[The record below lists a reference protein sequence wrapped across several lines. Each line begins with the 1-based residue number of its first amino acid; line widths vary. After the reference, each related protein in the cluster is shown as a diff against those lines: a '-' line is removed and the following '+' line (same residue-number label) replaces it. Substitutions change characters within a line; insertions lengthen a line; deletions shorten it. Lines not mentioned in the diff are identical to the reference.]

1 MANSNSITVLNRNT
15 DFRRLYR
22 RGSSYA
28 NPALVIYFLKNR
40 AGICR
45 IGITSS
51 KRIGNAVQRN
61 NSRRLFRAAFREVY
75 SEYEEYL
82 QGYDFIFVAR
92 VRTRYKKS
100 TELAEIM
107 LRQLKKAGIIPR
119 ESVS

>member
-1 MANSNSITVLNRNT
+1 MANSYSVTVLNRNT

-61 NSRRLFRAAFREVY
+61 KSRRLIRAAFREVY

>member
-1 MANSNSITVLNRNT
+1 MANSNSVTVLNRNT

-61 NSRRLFRAAFREVY
+61 KSRRLIRAAFREVY

>member
-1 MANSNSITVLNRNT
+1 MANSNSVTVLNRNT

-28 NPALVIYFLKNR
+28 NPALVIYFLKDR

-61 NSRRLFRAAFREVY
+61 KSRRLIRAAFREVY

>member
-1 MANSNSITVLNRNT
+1 MSGPNAPTILKRNT
-15 DFRRLYR
+15 DFRRLYK
-22 RGSSYA
+22 RGTSCT
-28 NPALVIYFLKNR
+28 NPALVIYFMKNR

-61 NSRRLFRAAFREVY
+61 KSRRLIRAAFREVY

>member
-1 MANSNSITVLNRNT
+1 MANSNSVTVLNRNT

-28 NPALVIYFLKNR
+28 NPALVIYFL
-40 AGICR
+40 
-45 IGITSS
+45 
-51 KRIGNAVQRN
+51 IGNAVQRN
-61 NSRRLFRAAFREVY
+61 KSRRLIRAAFREVY

>member
-61 NSRRLFRAAFREVY
+61 KSRRLIRAAFREVY